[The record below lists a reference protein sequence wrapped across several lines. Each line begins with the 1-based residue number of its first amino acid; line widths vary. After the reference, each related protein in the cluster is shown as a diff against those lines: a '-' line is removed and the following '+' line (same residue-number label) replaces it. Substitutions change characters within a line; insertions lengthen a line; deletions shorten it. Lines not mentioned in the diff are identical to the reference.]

1 MSYLRDNKVWEEDDN
16 INWDVIEISK
26 VDDKIIRRL
35 IDNLKLDTSDLSE
48 NFFISFESLLK
59 LGKKI
64 EPVLNSFI
72 KETNEIHNCKVDT
85 FNFILDFV
93 KNNTLKY
100 VLVPQLYHPDFIT
113 RARTVLKLAQTGD
126 LSYLNFILPLLNDPD
141 DSVRWSV
148 IRFLNMHEHLLNNP
162 LVYKEIKCY
171 IGKENNPVIKKKIF
185 SLLQII
191 NKLGNKSLQKGS

>member
-1 MSYLRDNKVWEEDDN
+1 MSYLRDNKIWEEEDN
-16 INWDVIEISK
+16 RNWDVIEISK
-26 VDDKIIRRL
+26 VDDKIIKRL
-35 IDNLKLDTSDLSE
+35 IDNLKLETTDLSE

-64 EPVLNSFI
+64 EPVLDSFI
-72 KETNEIHNCKVDT
+72 KETTEIHNCKVDI

-100 VLVPQLYHPDFIT
+100 NLVPQLYHPDFIT
-113 RARTVLKLAQTGD
+113 RARTVLKLEQAGD
-126 LSYLNFILPLLNDPD
+126 ISYLNFILPLLNDPD

-148 IRFLNMHEHLLNNP
+148 IRFLNTHEQLLKNP

-171 IGKENNPVIKKKIF
+171 IVKESNSVIQEKMKELFKKA
-185 SLLQII
+185 
-191 NKLGNKSLQKGS
+191 

>member
-141 DSVRWSV
+141 DSVRWAV
-148 IRFLNMHEHLLNNP
+148 IRFLNTHMHLLKNP
-162 LVYKEIKCY
+162 LVYKEIKSY
-171 IGKENNPVIKKKIF
+171 IGKELNPVIREKMKELFKKT
-185 SLLQII
+185 
-191 NKLGNKSLQKGS
+191 

>member
-1 MSYLRDNKVWEEDDN
+1 MSYLRDNKSWEEEDE
-16 INWDVIEISK
+16 INWDVIKISK
-26 VDDKIIRRL
+26 VDDKIIKKL

-72 KETNEIHNCKVDT
+72 KETHEIHNCKVDT
-85 FNFILDFV
+85 FNFIIDFV

-113 RARTVLKLAQTGD
+113 RARTVLKIAEAGD

-148 IRFLNMHEHLLNNP
+148 IRFLNMHEHLLKNP

-171 IGKENNPVIKKKIF
+171 VGKELNPVIRDKMKELFKKA
-185 SLLQII
+185 
-191 NKLGNKSLQKGS
+191 

>member
-1 MSYLRDNKVWEEDDN
+1 VSYLRDNKSWEEEDE
-16 INWDVIEISK
+16 INWDVIKISK
-26 VDDKIIRRL
+26 VDDKIIKKL

-72 KETNEIHNCKVDT
+72 KETHEIHNCKVDT
-85 FNFILDFV
+85 FNFIIDFV

-100 VLVPQLYHPDFIT
+100 ILVPQLYHPDFIT
-113 RARTVLKLAQTGD
+113 RARTVLKIAEAGD

-148 IRFLNMHEHLLNNP
+148 IRFLNMHEHLLKNP

-171 IGKENNPVIKKKIF
+171 VGKELNPVIRDKMKELFKKA
-185 SLLQII
+185 
-191 NKLGNKSLQKGS
+191 